1 MTSESA
7 DKASNS
13 TGKEVAGKK
22 VPARYQR
29 LWIYAV
35 LFTAMVSLVPVVI
48 LTLVN
53 AYQYDRMVE
62 AEAVHSVSQ
71 TLADARWTLEDL
83 LHQREDALSK
93 IAREQ
98 PYTQLRDAEE
108 LNRVLLQASESFDGL
123 ARLAVID
130 ADGTRQSHA
139 GGDEEAIYKPA
150 GQQWFQDAKLRGA
163 GIGELTLQQDGV
175 ARFVVAV
182 RKNRR
187 DDAGFF
193 VLAATVDAETLG
205 EPLAALRL
213 QLGPSSDIFLVTRDG
228 LLRTSPRFGEDILE
242 RQTIE
247 APLEFDAY
255 QVVDIVGKRG
265 HVNVLGRGRIG
276 DSPLVFVA
284 RTSLED
290 VMQDRTYPR
299 NHSFWILGVSVV
311 FLLGSTLWF
320 ATYLLRRIHGADEQ
334 LAEVLHNVEYTN
346 RMASIGRLAAG
357 VAHEI
362 NNPLSIIEENA
373 GLLTDLLTLTDAPP
387 DRERFLAI
395 ADSVRNSVVRCAAI
409 THGLLGFAKT
419 MEPTTTPI
427 DLRALIEEVL
437 NFERRLAGYRNLNI
451 TTDIPKP
458 LPAIESDRGQLQ
470 QVFLNILTNAFDAVD
485 DGGRVDISMELQDE
499 NTITVMI
506 TDNGHGIPEKNLKRI
521 FEPFFTTKLE
531 YGTGLGLS
539 ITYGLVVKL
548 GGHIN
553 VQSEIGK
560 GSTFTVR
567 LPVKRQAQD

>member
-1 MTSESA
+1 MTAESA
-7 DKASNS
+7 DNVSNS

-53 AYQYDRMVE
+53 AYQYDRMIE
-62 AEAVHSVSQ
+62 AETFSFVGRLVSDARRSFEEFLQ
-71 TLADARWTLEDL
+71 RHQDTLAKVAGEYSY
-83 LHQREDALSK
+83 A
-93 IAREQ
+93 
-98 PYTQLRDAEE
+98 QLRDPEE
-108 LNRVLLQASESFDGL
+108 LDRVLIQASESLDGL
-123 ARLAVID
+123 TGLAVID

-139 GGDEEAIYKPA
+139 GRGEEETREP
-150 GQQWFQDAKLRGA
+150 GRRQWFTDAELRGA
-163 GIGELTLQQDGV
+163 GISEVTRGEDGTG
-175 ARFVVAV
+175 RFTVAV
-182 RKNRR
+182 RR
-187 DDAGFF
+187 DRWEDGRFF
-193 VLAATVDAETLG
+193 VLAATIDAEM
-205 EPLAALRL
+205 LAEHLASLDL
-213 QLGPSSDIFLVTRDG
+213 ELGPSADVFLANRDG
-228 LLRTSPRFGEDILE
+228 LPQTRPRLGGDILQ
-242 RQTIE
+242 RHPTG
-247 APLEFDAY
+247 APLDFSAAKDVEITDQSGDA
-255 QVVDIVGKRG
+255 DI
-265 HVNVLGRGRIG
+265 LGYARID
-276 DSPLVFVA
+276 DSPLVFVVL
-284 RTSLED
+284 TSPKD
-290 VMQDRTYPR
+290 VMEDRIYPR
-299 NHSFWILGVSVV
+299 NHSFWILGVSAV
-311 FLLGSTLWF
+311 FLLASTLWF
-320 ATYLLRRIHGADEQ
+320 ATNLLRRIHGADEQ

-395 ADSVRNSVVRCAAI
+395 ADSVRNSVTRCAAI

-451 TTDIPKP
+451 TTDIPKT

-485 DGGRVDISMELQDE
+485 DGGRVDISMELRDE

-567 LPVKRQAQD
+567 LPVKRPTQD